1 MHSNLRSSWDH
12 QTATCRTKIA
22 GRVAHLAQAAVIAV
36 GALLAAGQAN
46 AQDAAE
52 APRWSND
59 QVRCLA
65 LNVYHEARNQ
75 SFDGQLAVAHVTLN
89 RVDDPRFPKTIC
101 RVVYQ
106 TKSFSWTINRGRLA
120 PPRERD
126 AWERSLKVARL
137 AIEDRDGDPTFG
149 STHYHLASITPYWA
163 VEKKMIARI
172 DSHIFYRWERG

>member
-12 QTATCRTKIA
+12 QTATYRTKTA
-22 GRVAHLAQAAVIAV
+22 GRIARLAQAAVIAV
-36 GALLAAGQAN
+36 GAMLATGQAN
-46 AQDAAE
+46 AQEAE
-52 APRWSND
+52 APRWNND

-65 LNVYHEARNQ
+65 LNVYHEARSQ

-120 PPRERD
+120 PPRERE
-126 AWERSLKVARL
+126 AWDRAIKVARL

-149 STHYHLASITPYWA
+149 STHYHLANIKPYWA
-163 VEKKMIARI
+163 EQKTRTAVI

>member
-1 MHSNLRSSWDH
+1 MQSNLRSSWNV
-12 QTATCRTKIA
+12 QQATCWTKISQGA
-22 GRVAHLAQAAVIAV
+22 IRLAQVAIIAAGTV
-36 GALLAAGQAN
+36 LAAGQAQ
-46 AQDAAE
+46 AQE
-52 APRWSND
+52 AQSPRWTED

-106 TKSFSWTINRGRLA
+106 TKSFSWTINRGRLS
-120 PPRERD
+120 PPRERE
-126 AWERSLKVARL
+126 AWQRALQVARM

-149 STHYHLASITPYWA
+149 STHYHLASIKPYWA
-163 VEKKMIARI
+163 EQKKLVAKI
-172 DSHIFYRWERG
+172 DGHVFYRWERG

>member
-1 MHSNLRSSWDH
+1 MLSNLRSSSDH
-12 QTATCRTKIA
+12 QVTTVRAKISI
-22 GRVAHLAQAAVIAV
+22 RVTRLAQAVVIAA

-46 AQDAAE
+46 AQE
-52 APRWSND
+52 APRWAND

-120 PPRERD
+120 PPRERE
-126 AWERSLKVARL
+126 AWERAMQVARL

-149 STHYHLASITPYWA
+149 STHYHLVSIKPYWA
-163 VEKKMIARI
+163 EQKTRTAQI
-172 DSHIFYRWERG
+172 DAHIFYRWERG